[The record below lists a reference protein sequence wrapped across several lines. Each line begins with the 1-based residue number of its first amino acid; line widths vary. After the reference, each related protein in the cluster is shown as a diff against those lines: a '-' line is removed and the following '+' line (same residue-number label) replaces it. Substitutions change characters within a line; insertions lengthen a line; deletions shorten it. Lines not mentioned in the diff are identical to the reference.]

1 MIRVGRIGARHCV
14 FACAIAML
22 LVSVIAG
29 AAQAQ
34 GIAQATKLRGEVAV
48 TRGGADQPVAVGMA
62 FQIKD
67 IIKTGAKAR
76 VQIGFADGS
85 VVTLAEN
92 SALSIDRFTLNAG
105 TSRSVTLSALAG
117 VVDAVATKSAESKFD
132 YQVKTAQGYSAVRG
146 THWIIAVQA
155 AISTFVVVD
164 GLVEVGTMS
173 GSRTVVEA
181 GKSVTVSSESG
192 LGAPQPVP
200 PEIMNQLTDETD
212 PDSAN
217 AAPAAP
223 EAPAA
228 ESAPAETDPDTT
240 DSETPA
246 APNKNR
252 EKSGGG
258 GAGGG
263 GGGGHGM

>member
-1 MIRVGRIGARHCV
+1 
-14 FACAIAML
+14 
-22 LVSVIAG
+22 
-29 AAQAQ
+29 
-34 GIAQATKLRGEVAV
+34 
-48 TRGGADQPVAVGMA
+48 MA
-62 FQIKD
+62 LQVKD

-105 TSRSVTLSALAG
+105 TARSVTLSALSG
-117 VVDAVATKSAESKFD
+117 VVDAVATKSGESKFD
-132 YQVKTAQGYSAVRG
+132 YQVRTAQGYSAVRG
-146 THWIIAVQA
+146 THWIIGVQA

-164 GLVEVGTMS
+164 GLVEVGTLS

-181 GKSVTVSSESG
+181 GQSVTVSSESG
-192 LGAPQPVP
+192 LGAEQPVS

-228 ESAPAETDPDTT
+228 APAPAETDPDTT

-246 APNKNR
+246 APSKP
-252 EKSGGG
+252 KSGGSGGG
-258 GAGGG
+258 GSGSGGGG

>member
-1 MIRVGRIGARHCV
+1 MIGAGRIGARHRV
-14 FACAIAML
+14 WACAIAML

-29 AAQAQ
+29 VAQAQ
-34 GIAQATKLRGEVAV
+34 GIAQATKVRGEVMV
-48 TRGGADQPVAVGMA
+48 TRAGADQRVVVGTA
-62 FQIKD
+62 FQLRD
-67 IIKTGAKAR
+67 VIKTGAKAR

-105 TSRSVTLSALAG
+105 TARSVTLSALSG
-117 VVDAVATKSAESKFD
+117 VVNAVATKSGESKFD

-155 AISTFVVVD
+155 AISTFFVVD

-181 GKSVTVSSESG
+181 GNSVTVSSGAG
-192 LGAPQPVP
+192 LGAAQPFP
-200 PEIMNQLTDETD
+200 AEIMNQLTDETD
-212 PDSAN
+212 PDSAS

-228 ESAPAETDPDTT
+228 APAPAEQAPETT
-240 DSETPA
+240 DTETPA

-258 GAGGG
+258 G
-263 GGGGHGM
+263 GGHGM